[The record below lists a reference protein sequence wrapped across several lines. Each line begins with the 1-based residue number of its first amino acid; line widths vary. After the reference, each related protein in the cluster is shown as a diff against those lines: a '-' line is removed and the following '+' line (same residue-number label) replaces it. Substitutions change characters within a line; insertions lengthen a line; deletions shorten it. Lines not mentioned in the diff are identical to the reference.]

1 MSSFG
6 TNNVAQQIED
16 ENAKQAFKE
25 NETFL
30 KSLYDSNNTTDVN
43 FNNFKSSLL
52 LKIKTDLSGI
62 SNASSASDIGTAL
75 QALNKSLQELS

>member
-30 KSLYDSNNTTDVN
+30 KSLYDSNNTTDAN
-43 FNNFKSSLL
+43 LTAFKDTLL
-52 LKIKTDLSGI
+52 LKIKTDLDGI
-62 SNASSASDIGTAL
+62 TNASSTAQIGTAL
-75 QALNKSLQELS
+75 QALNKSLKEID

>member
-30 KSLYDSNNTTDVN
+30 KSLYDSNNNTDTN
-43 FNNFKSSLL
+43 FTSFKDALL
-52 LKIKTDLSGI
+52 LKIKTDLDGI
-62 SNASSASDIGTAL
+62 TNASSTAQIGTAL
-75 QALNKSLQELS
+75 QALNKSLKEID

>member
-16 ENAKQAFKE
+16 DNAKQAFKE

-30 KSLYDSNNTTDVN
+30 QTLYDSNNTTDTN
-43 FNNFKSSLL
+43 FNNFKNSIL

-62 SNASSASDIGTAL
+62 SNASSTADIGTAL

>member
-30 KSLYDSNNTTDVN
+30 KSLYDSNNTTDTN
-43 FNNFKSSLL
+43 FTSFKDTLL
-52 LKIKTDLSGI
+52 LKIKTDLDGI
-62 SNASSASDIGTAL
+62 TNASTTAQIGTAL
-75 QALNKSLQELS
+75 QALNKSLKEID

>member
-16 ENAKQAFKE
+16 DNAKQAFKE

-30 KSLYDSNNTTDVN
+30 QTLYDSNNTTDAN
-43 FNNFKSSLL
+43 FTEFKNTLL
-52 LKIKTDLSGI
+52 LKIKTDLDGI
-62 SNASSASDIGTAL
+62 TNSSSVSQIGTAL
-75 QALNKSLQELS
+75 QALNKSLKEID

>member
-6 TNNVAQQIED
+6 INNVAQQIED

-30 KSLYDSNNTTDVN
+30 KSLYDSNNTTDAN
-43 FNNFKSSLL
+43 LNNFKSSLL
-52 LKIKTDLSGI
+52 LKIKKDLSGI
-62 SNASSASDIGTAL
+62 SNSSSASDIGTAL

>member
-1 MSSFG
+1 MKTFG
-6 TNNVAQQIED
+6 VNNVAQQIED

-30 KSLYDSNNTTDVN
+30 KSLYDLNNTTDAN
-43 FNNFKSSLL
+43 FNDFKSSLL

-62 SNASSASDIGTAL
+62 SNASSTADIGTAL
-75 QALNKSLQELS
+75 QALNKSLQEIS

>member
-16 ENAKQAFKE
+16 DNAKQAFKE

-30 KSLYDSNNTTDVN
+30 QTLYDSNNTTDAN
-43 FNNFKSSLL
+43 FTEFKNILL
-52 LKIKTDLSGI
+52 LKIQTDLDGI
-62 SNASSASDIGTAL
+62 TNASSASQIGTAL
-75 QALNKSLQELS
+75 QALNKSLKELL

>member
-16 ENAKQAFKE
+16 DNAKQAFKE

-30 KSLYDSNNTTDVN
+30 QTLYDSNNTTDAN
-43 FNNFKSSLL
+43 FNEFKTTLL
-52 LKIKTDLSGI
+52 LKIKTDLDGI
-62 SNASSASDIGTAL
+62 TNASTTAQIGTAL
-75 QALNKSLQELS
+75 QALNKSLKEID

>member
-16 ENAKQAFKE
+16 DNAKQAFKE

-30 KSLYDSNNTTDVN
+30 QTLYDSNNTTDAN
-43 FNNFKSSLL
+43 FNEFKTALL
-52 LKIKTDLSGI
+52 LKIKTDLDGI
-62 SNASSASDIGTAL
+62 TNSSTTAQIGTAL
-75 QALNKSLQELS
+75 QALNKSLKEL

>member
-30 KSLYDSNNTTDVN
+30 KSLYDSNNTTDAN
-43 FNNFKSSLL
+43 FTAFKDTLL
-52 LKIKTDLSGI
+52 LKIKTDLDGI
-62 SNASSASDIGTAL
+62 TNASSTAQIGTAL
-75 QALNKSLQELS
+75 QALNKSLKEL

>member
-16 ENAKQAFKE
+16 DNAKQAFKE

-30 KSLYDSNNTTDVN
+30 QTLYDSNNTTDAN
-43 FNNFKSSLL
+43 FTEFKNTLL
-52 LKIKTDLSGI
+52 LKIKTDLDGI
-62 SNASSASDIGTAL
+62 TNSSSASQIGTAL
-75 QALNKSLQELS
+75 QALNKSLKEID

>member
-30 KSLYDSNNTTDVN
+30 KSLYDSNNTTDAN
-43 FNNFKSSLL
+43 FTTFKDTLL
-52 LKIKTDLSGI
+52 LKIKTDLDGI
-62 SNASSASDIGTAL
+62 TNASSTAQIGTAL
-75 QALNKSLQELS
+75 QALNKSLKEID